1 MNEAQ
6 RRTIAVTGGSGLIGS
21 QLLKRLREGGS
32 SLRVL
37 TRRAQPEVSG
47 TQYVVGDLGDAA
59 SLLKLVEGATGVVHL
74 GGIAHTSLP
83 TRESRIRAR
92 AINVDG
98 TQRLLEAAGDAGAGR
113 VIVTSSAHV
122 YAGQSGIGLDESSPT
137 SGDSVYAEMK
147 LAVETAA
154 ADARSN
160 GLDVVVIRPCIT
172 YGPGVRF
179 NLASLMKAIRKGYY
193 FHVGSVDPVRS
204 FLSVDTAA
212 AAIVH
217 LFSTKN
223 EFHTYNIADR
233 EPVHLVEWV
242 NGLAGRMRVR
252 RPRTLPMGVLRVGA
266 ALLSPVGAMGFPV
279 PLSPES
285 LNKLTTSFSLDV
297 SALARTGFLWPSTT
311 DEILDQMVQA
321 SKQ

>member
-6 RRTIAVTGGSGLIGS
+6 TRTIAVTGGSGLIGS
-21 QLLKRLREGGS
+21 HLLRRLRKAGS
-32 SLRVL
+32 GLRVL
-37 TRRAQPEVSG
+37 TRTPQQEMSG
-47 TQYVVGDLGDAA
+47 TQYILGDLSDDA
-59 SLLKLVEGATGVVHL
+59 SLRNLVEGAAMVVHL
-74 GGIAHTSLP
+74 AGIAHTSLP

-113 VIVTSSAHV
+113 VIVASSAHV

-179 NLASLMKAIRKGYY
+179 NLVSLMKAIRKGYY

-212 AAIVH
+212 AAIIH
-217 LFSTKN
+217 LLSIQVAS
-223 EFHTYNIADR
+223 HTYNIADR
-233 EPVHLVEWV
+233 QPVHLVEWV
-242 NGLAGRMRVR
+242 NGLADRMKVR
-252 RPRTLPMGVLRVGA
+252 RPRTLPIGVLRATAV
-266 ALLSPVGAMGFPV
+266 LLSPAAAMGFPA
-279 PLSPES
+279 LLTSES
-285 LNKLTTSFSLDV
+285 LKKLITSFSLDV
-297 SALARTGFLWPSTT
+297 SALARTGFLWPS
-311 DEILDQMVQA
+311 DD
-321 SKQ
+321 